1 MANLEKAIQIAVQ
14 AHQGQKDKAGA
25 PYILHPLRVMLRLD
39 SETEMI
45 VAVLHD
51 LVEDSNWTLA
61 DLRQKGFSEVILEAI
76 DCLTHKPEDSYD
88 EFIAKVKTNPLA
100 EKVKLADLED
110 NMHITRISNP
120 GEKDW
125 ARIRKYHR
133 AWQSLKN
140 RAP

>member
-25 PYILHPLRVMLRLD
+25 LYILHPLRVMLRLN

-51 LVEDSNWTLA
+51 LVEDSNWTLE
-61 DLRQKGFSEVILEAI
+61 DLRQKGFSEVILAAI

-88 EFIAKVKTNPLA
+88 EFIAKVKTNPIA

-125 ARIRKYHR
+125 ARISKYHR
-133 AWQSLKN
+133 AWQSLRN